1 MNQIGFNFTSLLSS
15 FVSTL
20 TPTLA
25 SPKEA
30 FPSLASQRSVSSSV
44 SSYEEPSNVSVGT
57 LSNFISDHLVSEDA
71 IIGDANIG
79 DANQPSNIGAT
90 FLASTGANSLA
101 SSSLVTDSHSL
112 NATSSLASFPSL
124 DANLASV
131 SKTISSSSSL
141 ASHQSISS
149 ERLSSVSGFVSNFFN
164 ESKYQLLAPFSS
176 NQSTETPN
184 LVYSSSHMLASD
196 YLASDNLAPSNLLS
210 SELNYMNATYYGSL
224 FESNSSLNLSMN
236 GSADYGLE
244 EANVFI
250 LPWYQQAI
258 WSLLFGSMVLIAA
271 GGNAIVI
278 WIVLTHERMRTVTNY
293 FIVNL
298 SVADIMVS
306 TLNVIFNF
314 VYMLDGHWPF
324 GDAYC
329 KISNF
334 ISILSVAASVFTLMA
349 ISLDR

>member
-1 MNQIGFNFTSLLSS
+1 MNQIGFNFTSLFSS
-15 FVSTL
+15 FVSTV

-25 SPKEA
+25 SPNVA

-44 SSYEEPSNVSVGT
+44 SSYEESSNVSIGT
-57 LSNFISDHLVSEDA
+57 LSNSISDHLVSEDA
-71 IIGDANIG
+71 IIGDANR
-79 DANQPSNIGAT
+79 PSNIGAT
-90 FLASTGANSLA
+90 FLASTSANSLA
-101 SSSLVTDSHSL
+101 SSSLVTDSHFL
-112 NATSSLASFPSL
+112 NATSSLASLPSA

-131 SKTISSSSSL
+131 SRTISSSSSL

-149 ERLSSVSGFVSNFFN
+149 EILSSVSGFVSNFFN
-164 ESKYQLLAPFSS
+164 ESNYQLLAPFSS
-176 NQSTETPN
+176 NQSAETPN
-184 LVYSSSHMLASD
+184 LASPSSHMLASD
-196 YLASDNLAPSNLLS
+196 YLASDDLAPSNLLS
-210 SELNYMNATYYGSL
+210 SELNYMNATYYNAL
-224 FESNSSLNLSMN
+224 FDSNSSLNMSTN